1 MEELQAAVDALDDE
15 RRAVP
20 SVANAAVAEVPFPF
34 QHIAFPP
41 PRHKRQSAAPD
52 GTAAATS
59 MFQADCRRVAAS
71 FERWLNEA
79 LQAIVP
85 LVPLSLLD
93 ETTDDRGRDGEK
105 QTDPAEHL
113 VRKFLLLPKNLE
125 LYGHQVPD

>member
-41 PRHKRQSAAPD
+41 PRLKTLSAAPD
-52 GTAAATS
+52 GTAAAAS
-59 MFQADCRRVAAS
+59 LFQADCRRVAAS
-71 FERWLNEA
+71 LERWLNEA

-93 ETTDDRGRDGEK
+93 ETADGRGRGGEQ
-105 QTDPAEHL
+105 QTDPAERL
-113 VRKFLLLPKNLE
+113 VRKFLLLPKHFE